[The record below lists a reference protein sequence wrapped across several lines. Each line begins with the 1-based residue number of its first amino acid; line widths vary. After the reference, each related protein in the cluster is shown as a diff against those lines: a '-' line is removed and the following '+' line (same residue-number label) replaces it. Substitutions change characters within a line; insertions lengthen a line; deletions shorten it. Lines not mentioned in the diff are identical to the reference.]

1 MIMNKKDYYTL
12 LYTLRERIKED
23 SSDLYSVI
31 AYGSA
36 CRMEMIPN
44 YSDVDILA
52 IIKDECLSE
61 RTSQTLNRIMLELA
75 NVNIKIHLR
84 VRNLY
89 DLENKTSGLFDCGV
103 TSAINKLR
111 DSIVLC
117 GESMDNYYLSYLN
130 TVKEEEILS
139 NISFRFSD
147 LKYQSRA
154 LLSLCSGGLGANIS
168 ADLINYKAGCILYQL
183 AELICYSRG
192 ILFENSNS
200 CISKVHQFYDS
211 HLFSLA
217 YRLKLGESAIDIP
230 RLVSEVDHIINSAVK
245 TIDKSKLKNLL
256 KVKIQDSVAHEE
268 DCYVRSWRELI
279 SESGFAPGSL
289 VVKKAAIDDGVLTI
303 NRYRI

>member
-1 MIMNKKDYYTL
+1 MNKEDYYKV
-12 LYTLRERIKED
+12 LYTLRERLTEV

-31 AYGSA
+31 AYGSV

-52 IIKDECLSE
+52 IINDECLSE
-61 RTSQTLNRIMLELA
+61 RTSQTLNRIILDLSK
-75 NVNIKIHLR
+75 VNIKIHLR

-130 TVKEEEILS
+130 TVKEDEILS

-154 LLSLCSGGLGANIS
+154 LLSLCTGGLGANIS
-168 ADLINYKAGCILYQL
+168 AEIINYKAGCIICQL
-183 AELICYSRG
+183 AEMICYSRG
-192 ILFENSNS
+192 TLFENSSS
-200 CISKVHQFYDS
+200 CISKVCQFCDN

-217 YRLKLGESAIDIP
+217 YRLKCGETAIDTPSI
-230 RLVSEVDHIINSAVK
+230 VSEVDHIIYSAARS
-245 TIDKSKLKNLL
+245 IDRSKLRNLL
-256 KVKIQDSVAHEE
+256 KVKIQDSVAQEE
-268 DCYVRSWRELI
+268 DWYVRSWRELI
-279 SESGFAPGSL
+279 SKSGFAPSSL
-289 VVKKAAIDDGVLTI
+289 VVKKAAIDNGVLTI

>member
-1 MIMNKKDYYTL
+1 MNKEDYYKV
-12 LYTLRERIKED
+12 LYTLRERLTEV
-23 SSDLYSVI
+23 STDLYSVI
-31 AYGSA
+31 AYGSV

-61 RTSQTLNRIMLELA
+61 RTSQTLNRIILDLSK
-75 NVNIKIHLR
+75 VNIKIHLR

-130 TVKEEEILS
+130 TVKEDEILS

-154 LLSLCSGGLGANIS
+154 LLSLCTGGLGANIS
-168 ADLINYKAGCILYQL
+168 ADIINYKAGCIICQL
-183 AELICYSRG
+183 AEMICYSRG
-192 ILFENSNS
+192 ILFENSSS
-200 CISKVHQFYDS
+200 CISKVCQFYDN

-217 YRLKLGESAIDIP
+217 NRLKRGETAIDTPSI
-230 RLVSEVDHIINSAVK
+230 VSEVDHIIYSAARS
-245 TIDKSKLKNLL
+245 IDRSKLRDLQ
-256 KVKIQDSVAHEE
+256 KVKIQDSVAQEE
-268 DCYVRSWRELI
+268 DWYVRSWRELI
-279 SESGFAPGSL
+279 SKSGFAPGSL
-289 VVKKAAIDDGVLTI
+289 VVKKAAIDNGVLTI

>member
-1 MIMNKKDYYTL
+1 MSKEDYYKVLHTL
-12 LYTLRERIKED
+12 QERLMED

-31 AYGSA
+31 AYGSV

-44 YSDVDILA
+44 YSDLDILA

-61 RTSQTLNRIMLELA
+61 RTSQTLNSIILDLSK
-75 NVNIKIHLR
+75 VNIKIHLR

-117 GESMDNYYLSYLN
+117 GESMDYYYLSYLN

-154 LLSLCSGGLGANIS
+154 LLSLCTGGPGANIS
-168 ADLINYKAGCILYQL
+168 ADIINYKAGCIIFQL
-183 AELICYSRG
+183 AEMICYSRG
-192 ILFENSNS
+192 ILFENSSS
-200 CISKVHQFYDS
+200 CISKACQFYDS

-217 YRLKLGESAIDIP
+217 YRLKYGETAIDTP
-230 RLVSEVDHIINSAVK
+230 SLVSEVDYIINTAAK
-245 TIDKSKLKNLL
+245 NIDRSKLKDLR
-256 KVKIQDSVAHEE
+256 KVRIQDSVAQKE
-268 DCYVRSWRELI
+268 DKYVRSWRELI
-279 SESGFAPGSL
+279 SESGFAPDSL
-289 VVKKAAIDDGVLTI
+289 VVKKAAIDNGVLTI